1 MTTYID
7 SSALVAVYVPER
19 FSKTARRAL
28 QSAPQIPFTQIHEL
42 ELLNA
47 FGLMVGRGAI
57 SREESQAIG
66 AQFHEDVDTERLLR
80 VSLDLERVFVNACE
94 LSKDYAAKTLARSV
108 DLLHVAAAHLTG
120 CTNFVSG
127 DDRQLSVAKA
137 TGLAVVD
144 IKRRAAR

>member
-1 MTTYID
+1 VTTYID

-19 FSKTARRAL
+19 FSKTTRRAL

-42 ELLNA
+42 ELLSA
-47 FGLMVGRGAI
+47 FELMVGRGAI

-94 LSKDYAAKTLARSV
+94 LSQDYAAKTLARSL

-120 CTNFVSG
+120 CTTFVSG
-127 DDRQLSVAKA
+127 DDRQLTVARA